1 MNSFLRDPTTPTG
14 AELAKVLNR
23 KSRHELAELRTVT
36 HALRIKIDDII
47 VMYHRFSLDQF

>member
-14 AELAKVLNR
+14 AELANVLNR